1 MRLNFRKSSNFNPKI
16 HVAVFKPINTN
27 RAFSEKNCNMIS
39 RKLGRGSK
47 AVWNFSENSS
57 VLLSSPVPKC
67 KRLFDKLSMIELCQK
82 ISFSQIDLWQITSK
96 WVAINDRPSR
106 CLVEPVL
113 KDFGK
118 CLSFSLV
125 EWWTLD
131 THLHLFSLSCLEYI
145 KYTCIVHLNNG

>member
-1 MRLNFRKSSNFNPKI
+1 MPHLQLISLKGRVALPTRLNFRKSSNFNQKI
-16 HVAVFKPINTN
+16 HVADLKPINT
-27 RAFSEKNCNMIS
+27 
-39 RKLGRGSK
+39 
-47 AVWNFSENSS
+47 NSS

-67 KRLFDKLSMIELCQK
+67 KRLFDKWSMIELCQK

-131 THLHLFSLSCLEYI
+131 IHLHLFSLSCLEYV
-145 KYTCIVHLNNG
+145 KYTCIVHLDNG